1 MLPKRKG
8 KLFEAELQYDWSYIT
23 VFIHNN
29 MTPQL
34 LLLLL
39 YSYCLLFCTQYEYKW
54 KIGILCNE
62 DVLLGGIKIPLKSGP
77 YFSAS
82 F

>member
-8 KLFEAELQYDWSYIT
+8 KLFEAELQYDWPYIT
-23 VFIHNN
+23 AFIHNN

-54 KIGILCNE
+54 KTGILCHE
-62 DVLLGGIKIPLKSGP
+62 DDLLGGIKISLKSGP